1 VEKQKITIPESRLLQ
16 PKILQETPMQA
27 ELPRPEFE
35 HRSVTSMPERIA
47 SYCAACHEFIGV
59 SPKPTVLRIA
69 ERAHICPVAK
79 RKQAA

>member
-1 VEKQKITIPESRLLQ
+1 MDNSKATIPESRLIEPQ
-16 PKILQETPMQA
+16 VLQETPMPA
-27 ELPRPEFE
+27 KLPQPEFE
-35 HRSVTSMPERIA
+35 HRPVTTMPERIA

-69 ERAHICPVAK
+69 ERAHVCPVAK